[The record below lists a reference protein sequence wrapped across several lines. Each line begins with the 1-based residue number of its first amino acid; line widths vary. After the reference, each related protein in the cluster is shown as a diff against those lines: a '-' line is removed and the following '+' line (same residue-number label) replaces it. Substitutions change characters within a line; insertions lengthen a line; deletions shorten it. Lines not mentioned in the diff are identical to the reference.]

1 MLLREDIYEALRSEV
16 LTCRLS
22 PNQEIR
28 EQELATRYAVSR
40 SPVREALS
48 RLAREGLVTVT
59 PRQGYRVNPISVA
72 DAEHLFSFR
81 AVVEPA
87 CAEAAARRASD
98 DVLRDLDRFR
108 RGHQEADFVEYSFIA
123 YNRAF
128 HRAVAQACGNPR
140 MAATACELME
150 QADRMVLISV
160 GSLQGHDT
168 ERLVAEHEAMID
180 ALQARNARLA
190 AQKTRTHI
198 ANAHKRIVA
207 ALKRSAIMM

>member
-1 MLLREDIYEALRSEV
+1 M

-28 EQELATRYAVSR
+28 EQVLAAQYSVSR

-59 PRQGYRVNPISVA
+59 PRQGYRVTPISVT
-72 DAEHLFSFR
+72 DAQHLFGFR
-81 AVVEPA
+81 TVVEPA
-87 CAEAAARRASD
+87 CAEAAARLAPD
-98 DVLRDLDRFR
+98 EVLRDLDRFR
-108 RGHQEADFVEYSFIA
+108 RGVHDTDFIE

-150 QADRMVLISV
+150 QANRMVLISI

-168 ERLVAEHEAMID
+168 DRLVEEHEALID

-190 AQKTRTHI
+190 AQKARTHI
-198 ANAHKRIVA
+198 ASAHKRVVA